1 MPFYWLD
8 ERIAFPDPELAES
21 DGLLAVGGDLTV
33 ERLLLAYQMGI
44 FPWYSHPDPI
54 LWWAP
59 DPRFVMLP
67 EDIKVARSMRPIL
80 NQRRF
85 HITYDQDFE
94 SVIDN
99 CQQAPR
105 AGQRDGTW
113 ITPEMRAAYLRLH
126 GLGLAHSVEAWQDGE
141 LVGGLYGVSLGSVF
155 FGESMFAKRSN
166 ASKAAFI
173 TLVRDL
179 QVANFTLIDAQIRT
193 SHLESLGAKLIP
205 RRHFNQQL
213 NEGLEKKTI
222 RGDWG
227 SYFQKDQ
234 NLE

>member
-1 MPFYWLD
+1 MPLYWLD

-21 DGLLAVGGDLTV
+21 DGLLAVGGDLKV

-54 LWWAP
+54 LWWSP
-59 DPRFVMLP
+59 DPRFVLFP
-67 EDIKVARSMRPIL
+67 EEIKVARSMRPIL

-99 CQQAPR
+99 CQQVPR
-105 AGQRDGTW
+105 PGQQGGTW
-113 ITPEMRAAYLRLH
+113 ITPEMRAAYLELH
-126 GLGLAHSVEAWQDGE
+126 HLGLAHSVEAWQEGE
-141 LVGGLYGVSLGSVF
+141 LVGGLYGISLGSGF

-179 QVANFTLIDAQIRT
+179 EAVGFTLIDAQVQT
-193 SHLESLGAKLIP
+193 SHLESLGAKPISRQRFMQKLD
-205 RRHFNQQL
+205 
-213 NEGLEKKTI
+213 EALEYPTL

-227 SYFQKDQ
+227 LHFQKNQ
-234 NLE
+234 NL

>member
-1 MPFYWLD
+1 MPLYWLD

-21 DGLLAVGGDLTV
+21 DGLLAVGGDLKV

-54 LWWAP
+54 LWWSP
-59 DPRFVMLP
+59 DPRFVLFP
-67 EDIKVARSMRPIL
+67 EEIKVARSMRPIL
-80 NQRRF
+80 NQQRF

-99 CQQAPR
+99 CQQVPR
-105 AGQRDGTW
+105 PGQQGGTW
-113 ITPEMRAAYLRLH
+113 ITPEMRAAYLELH
-126 GLGLAHSVEAWQDGE
+126 HLGLAHSVEAWQEGE
-141 LVGGLYGVSLGSVF
+141 LVGGLYGISLGSGF

-179 QVANFTLIDAQIRT
+179 AAVGFTLIDAQVQT
-193 SHLESLGAKLIP
+193 SHLESLGAKPISRQRFMQKLD
-205 RRHFNQQL
+205 
-213 NEGLEKKTI
+213 EALEYPTL

-227 SYFQKDQ
+227 LHFQKNQ
-234 NLE
+234 NL